1 MKVSELE
8 LLNHAGS
15 PRPAVVAEGDD
26 AIRVEAGD
34 ILGS

>member
-26 AIRVEAGD
+26 AILEAGD
-34 ILGS
+34 ALRS